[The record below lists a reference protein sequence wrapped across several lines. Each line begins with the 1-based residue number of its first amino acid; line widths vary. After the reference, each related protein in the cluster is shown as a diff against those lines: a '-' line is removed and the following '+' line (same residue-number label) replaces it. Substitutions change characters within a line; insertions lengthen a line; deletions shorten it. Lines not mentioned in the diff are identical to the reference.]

1 MITVIHV
8 RNSNYPGGVET
19 TLLGWVKEANRE
31 AFNHR
36 LFIFAEPK
44 GIHLR
49 SARVMRDQGLD
60 SEVLPWGVYKNLFG
74 AVKQL
79 VGEIRR
85 SPNPI
90 VHSHDTRAD
99 VVGLLAARITKVPF
113 VISNHAWHAVGFKR
127 WLLEFIRAQVMR
139 FADFVINVSEDTH
152 KETVR
157 RGIDPAKSITIYSGI
172 DLSVFLDAPDKSS
185 ARASLDIDPGDF
197 VIGDIARLWPEKAI
211 DKLLDATSLLLEKHP
226 NVKTLIVGD
235 GPLEQELIDYAKA
248 RGLESHVRFLGFR
261 EDVANLLS
269 AFDVFALPSS
279 AEGTPMVIYSAMAM
293 ALPIVASACSGVA
306 EVLED
311 KRTALLC
318 PPADAKAIAAAISS
332 IIEDPDLGSRL
343 GAEAK
348 QAVFQNYSAEQAIR
362 KLEDLYRR
370 LAHAG

>member
-1 MITVIHV
+1 M
-8 RNSNYPGGVET
+8 ET

-49 SARVMRDQGLD
+49 SARVMREQGLD
-60 SEVLPWGVYKNLFG
+60 SEVLPWGVYKNIFG

-79 VGEIRR
+79 VSEIRR

-127 WLLEFIRAQVMR
+127 WLLEFIRARVMR
-139 FADFVINVSEDTH
+139 FADYVINVSEDTH

-172 DLSVFLDAPDKSS
+172 DLSVFLNAPDKSS
-185 ARASLDIDPGDF
+185 ARASLGIDPGDF

-235 GPLEQELIDYAKA
+235 GPLERELIDYAKA

-318 PPADAKAIAAAISS
+318 PPADAKAIATAISS

-343 GAEAK
+343 GAAAK

-370 LAHAG
+370 LVHAD